1 MKRINISAML
11 LAALLSVS
19 CGEKIDT
26 DASQHA
32 IGFTTLSTKAGQ
44 LDMPAGTFTVA
55 GKYSAGSTF
64 NAASAMNVFD
74 SALQNV
80 QTDGT
85 GACTYSPVKYWKSSS
100 TYRFRAVSPMAP
112 DQVNYSDDLN
122 GNAVITNFTVNAS
135 ADSQKDLLL
144 SDMVERQTT
153 SPIGTPVPVE
163 MVFRHLLCKV
173 YVQIIENANEP
184 LANPGSDEF
193 NVTGVSLTGM
203 PDKGTYTGTS
213 TAGSWNTSSAGAL
226 ACVNNTPHIAPENY
240 DDTDSDAT
248 KANIWANGLL
258 LIPQTVNSANAVNLV
273 LSYQFRHVGGDW
285 SNKSVSIPV
294 PDITWEAGKVYT
306 YQLAMS
312 EESYIQ
318 FGSIIVDEWGSTQAS
333 GSVIIK

>member
-1 MKRINISAML
+1 MKRLKISALL
-11 LAALLSVS
+11 LAALLAVS
-19 CGEKIDT
+19 CEERIDA

-32 IGFTTLSTKAGQ
+32 IGFTTLSTKADP
-44 LDMPAGTFTVA
+44 LNMPAGTFTVA
-55 GKYSAGSTF
+55 GKYSAGSTYS
-64 NAASAMNVFD
+64 AASAVNVFG

-85 GACTYSPVKYWKSSS
+85 GTCSYSPVKYWKSSS
-100 TYRFRAVSPMAP
+100 SYRFRAVSPIAP
-112 DQVNYSDDLN
+112 DQVSYSDDLS
-122 GNAVITNFTVNAS
+122 GNAVISNFMVNAS
-135 ADSQKDLLL
+135 ANSQKDLLL
-144 SDMVERQTT
+144 SDMVERQTS
-153 SPIGTPVPVE
+153 SPIGTPAPVE

-184 LANPGSDEF
+184 LSNPGSDEF
-193 NVTGVSLTGM
+193 NVTGVSLSGM
-203 PDKGTYTGTS
+203 PDRGTYTGTS
-213 TAGSWNTSSAGAL
+213 TSGSWDISSAGTL

-248 KANIWANGLL
+248 KANIWENGLL
-258 LIPQTVNSANAVNLV
+258 LIPQTVNSSNAVNLV
-273 LSYQFRHVGGDW
+273 LSYQFRHAGDDW
-285 SNKSVSIPV
+285 SNKSVSIPI

-318 FGSIIVDEWGSTQAS
+318 FGGIIVDEWGSTQAS